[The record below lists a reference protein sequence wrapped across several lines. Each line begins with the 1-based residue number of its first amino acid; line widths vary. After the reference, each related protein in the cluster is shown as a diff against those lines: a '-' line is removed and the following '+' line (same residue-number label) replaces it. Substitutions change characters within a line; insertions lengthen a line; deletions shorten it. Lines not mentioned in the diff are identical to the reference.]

1 MRILRVVGARVGIRP
16 LEQAFETLL
25 RPLWMQLSTGAALVE
40 HVLSNTVKWTRSVT
54 SPSDLDAL
62 FESYPRRGAV
72 PAPRSTGRLLDV
84 WAEPYARRGIIR
96 RAGWG

>member
-1 MRILRVVGARVGIRP
+1 VRFLRVVGTGVGISH

-40 HVLSNTVKWTRSVT
+40 HVLSNRGKWTRSVT
-54 SPSDLDAL
+54 SRTDLDAL

-84 WAEPYARRGIIR
+84 WAEPYAWRGIMRRG
-96 RAGWG
+96 GWG